1 MHEAASFGL
10 AAKMGEK
17 GAHQPFEVDAVGLGP
32 ARPPIDLDA
41 GRIDLVARDAL
52 AFEPAVQP
60 VSLEARF
67 VAGQDPHW
75 QAGLARLGADRGEPG
90 GGRRKVASLDR
101 VTAHRLCAGKNDA
114 ELPIGLAQFPGDTH
128 RGTLTHGRRV
138 RAVSKRI
145 ESRGIPELGLFMIY
159 DARRAKEAAEMAL
172 SDDLRKRVVEAVTD
186 GGMSR
191 NAAAKRFGVSIA
203 SAVRWLHRFAA
214 TGEISP
220 APTGGDRR
228 SDRIEAHR
236 DYLLGLI
243 RRQPDMTLLEIQERL
258 IANCGERFSSSVI
271 WRFFDRHGITFKK
284 KPRMPRS
291 SNARTY

>member
-1 MHEAASFGL
+1 M
-10 AAKMGEK
+10 
-17 GAHQPFEVDAVGLGP
+17 
-32 ARPPIDLDA
+32 
-41 GRIDLVARDAL
+41 
-52 AFEPAVQP
+52 
-60 VSLEARF
+60 
-67 VAGQDPHW
+67 
-75 QAGLARLGADRGEPG
+75 
-90 GGRRKVASLDR
+90 
-101 VTAHRLCAGKNDA
+101 
-114 ELPIGLAQFPGDTH
+114 
-128 RGTLTHGRRV
+128 
-138 RAVSKRI
+138 
-145 ESRGIPELGLFMIY
+145 GIPESGLFVIH